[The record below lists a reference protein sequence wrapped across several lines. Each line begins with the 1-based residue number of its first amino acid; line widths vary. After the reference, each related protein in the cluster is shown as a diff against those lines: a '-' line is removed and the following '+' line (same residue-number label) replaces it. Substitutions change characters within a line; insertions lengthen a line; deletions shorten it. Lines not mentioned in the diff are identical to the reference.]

1 MVKVLVVEDE
11 ASIREMI
18 ALNLRLAGGGGGGA
32 ARAGAAEPKPP
43 CLCWSRSPAVMLPF
57 WM

>member
-18 ALNLRLAGGGGGGA
+18 ALNLRLAGMEA
-32 ARAGAAEPKPP
+32 VEADSAEA

>member
-18 ALNLRLAGGGGGGA
+18 ALNLRLAGMEA
-32 ARAGAAEPKPP
+32 VEADSAEAP
-43 CLCWSRSPAVMLPF
+43 CLCWSRSPAVMQPF